1 MLDSFSGNNTGQRFK
16 REGKRIRQLGSHIYK
31 LSIKARG
38 SKLNAGQVGVLSI
51 SDLFAFIEESI
62 GALCFGGVGGT
73 EKLRTCTFSGQVRL
87 LSVSLVTR
95 CIFTALGHMTTD
107 SAVLSLCYLGP
118 QA

>member
-51 SDLFAFIEESI
+51 SDLFACIEESI
-62 GALCFGGVGGT
+62 GALCFGGGAVPRSL
-73 EKLRTCTFSGQVRL
+73 EHVPFQDKFECFQ
-87 LSVSLVTR
+87 SV
-95 CIFTALGHMTTD
+95 
-107 SAVLSLCYLGP
+107 
-118 QA
+118 